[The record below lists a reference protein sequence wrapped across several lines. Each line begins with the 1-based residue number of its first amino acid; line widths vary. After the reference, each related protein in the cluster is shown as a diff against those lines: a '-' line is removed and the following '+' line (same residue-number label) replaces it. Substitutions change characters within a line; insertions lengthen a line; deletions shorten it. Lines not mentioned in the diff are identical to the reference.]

1 MPLAFPE
8 MILGVNQTVMFA
20 LSMVMTAGF
29 IGTVCLSQE
38 ISGALSFNDGGKGL
52 VIGLC
57 IWVIEPTAGQFP
69 VERSQHKKNQFCFET

>member
-1 MPLAFPE
+1 M
-8 MILGVNQTVMFA
+8 VA
-20 LSMVMTAGF
+20 LFMVMISGF

-57 IWVIEPTAGQFP
+57 IWVIELTADQFP
-69 VERSQHKKNQFCFET
+69 VERSQHKKIQFCFET

>member
-1 MPLAFPE
+1 
-8 MILGVNQTVMFA
+8 MFA
-20 LSMVMTAGF
+20 LFMVMIAGF
-29 IGTVCLSQE
+29 IGTVDMSQE
-38 ISGALSFNDGGKGL
+38 LYIALSFNDGGKGL